1 MITELS
7 SLQSNL
13 LLICTDNWWQSHTIS
28 AHSSLLKTILKKDCR
43 TPGRSDKLTE
53 TYLAVVK
60 WSEGKHISSLQQ
72 SKMIKLSWLPARHV
86 EHDLVDLS
94 FMSSSPAGQTGT
106 TYSLSGQKTWAHN
119 RSDASQIT
127 ALNQAPAGY
136 WLKLGLRCYCQNVIT
151 FHSEGAIDISYAILV
166 WHNWFLCTFSSEIFQ
181 SIIKF

>member
-72 SKMIKLSWLPARHV
+72 SKMIKLSWLPARRV

-106 TYSLSGQKTWAHN
+106 TYSVGTENLS
-119 RSDASQIT
+119 SQQEWCIPDHSS
-127 ALNQAPAGY
+127 QPSSS
-136 WLKLGLRCYCQNVIT
+136 WLLVEVRFEMLLSKCYHIPLWGGHRHIICHLSMTLLIARC
-151 FHSEGAIDISYAILV
+151 IL
-166 WHNWFLCTFSSEIFQ
+166 
-181 SIIKF
+181 